1 MTAPVLV
8 AGHDAGERLYQPG
21 ASLVHRLPAEAK
33 ILAAVLF
40 VVVVVVTPATQF
52 AAFAWYAALL
62 VAVAGAARIGP
73 RRILPRMAVEIP
85 FVLFAVL
92 LPILGRP
99 PTVEVLGMTL
109 SQPGLEAA
117 WNILAKATLGVATSV
132 LLAAT
137 TRSRELID
145 GLARLHVPRL
155 LVEIA
160 SFMLRYVHVVADEWR
175 RMSQARAARGF
186 DTRGPRAWP
195 VQARSA
201 GVLFIRSYE
210 RGERVHIAMRARG
223 YDGAMPVLAER
234 TVQPREWLV
243 ALALPATALLGGLA
257 IGWVVS

>member
-1 MTAPVLV
+1 MTAPVLA

-21 ASLVHRLPAEAK
+21 TSPIHQLPAETK

-40 VVVVVVTPATQF
+40 VMAVVLTPATQY

-62 VAVAGAARIGP
+62 AAVAIVARIGP

-85 FVLFAVL
+85 FVLFAAL
-92 LPILGRP
+92 LPFLGRP
-99 PTVEVLGMTL
+99 PMVEVLGMSL

-137 TRSRELID
+137 TRSRDLVD
-145 GLARLHVPRL
+145 GLGRLHVPRL

-160 SFMLRYVHVVADEWR
+160 SFMLRYIHVVSDEWR
-175 RMSQARAARGF
+175 RMSQARGARGF
-186 DTRGPRAWP
+186 DERGPRAWS

-210 RGERVHIAMRARG
+210 RGERVHVAMRARG
-223 YDGAMPVLAER
+223 YDGAMPVLLER
-234 TVQPREWLV
+234 AVVPREWLV
-243 ALALPATALLGGLA
+243 ALALPVSALLGALA
-257 IGWVVS
+257 IGAVAA